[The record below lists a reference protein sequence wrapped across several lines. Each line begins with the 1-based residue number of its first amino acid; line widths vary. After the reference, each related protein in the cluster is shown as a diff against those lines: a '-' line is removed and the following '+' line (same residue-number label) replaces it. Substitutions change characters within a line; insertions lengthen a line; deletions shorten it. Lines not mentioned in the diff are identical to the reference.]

1 MSFIHS
7 PQMCTLDAMLALTRP
22 LHCTLRSSSACER
35 QGQVFNPMRATP
47 FVSVA
52 WLYMLVDWAFLQ
64 WKGLTTS
71 ITTQISTHHCEMLFW
86 VVFHAIPGACCVSFP
101 WGRGR
106 ATASSLFVFAFV
118 DVNFTFSR
126 NWSSCRTTKSCPS
139 GYGNLNRV
147 NICIILI
154 FLVRHFSL

>member
-1 MSFIHS
+1 MQCSPWLVHFIARYVLHPPVNDKAKS
-7 PQMCTLDAMLALTRP
+7 STRCEQ
-22 LHCTLRSSSACER
+22 LHL
-35 QGQVFNPMRATP
+35 
-47 FVSVA
+47 SVLA

-71 ITTQISTHHCEMLFW
+71 ITTHISTHHCEMLFW
-86 VVFHAIPGACCVSFP
+86 IVFHAIPGACCVSFP

>member
-1 MSFIHS
+1 MYARCNARPDSSTSLHATFFIRLWTTRPS
-7 PQMCTLDAMLALTRP
+7 LQPNASNSICMLA
-22 LHCTLRSSSACER
+22 
-35 QGQVFNPMRATP
+35 
-47 FVSVA
+47 
-52 WLYMLVDWAFLQ
+52 WLSMLVDWAFLS

-71 ITTQISTHHCEMLFW
+71 ITTQISTHHYEMLFW
-86 VVFHAIPGACCVSFP
+86 IVFHAIPGGCCVSFP

-147 NICIILI
+147 NICIVLI

>member
-1 MSFIHS
+1 MQCSPWLVHFIARYVLHPPVNDKAKSSTQCEQLHLYACLTFYACRLSFSLMKGSYYKHYNADFHS
-7 PQMCTLDAMLALTRP
+7 PLRNVVLDSLSCDPRP
-22 LHCTLRSSSACER
+22 
-35 QGQVFNPMRATP
+35 
-47 FVSVA
+47 
-52 WLYMLVDWAFLQ
+52 
-64 WKGLTTS
+64 
-71 ITTQISTHHCEMLFW
+71 
-86 VVFHAIPGACCVSFP
+86 FP

-147 NICIILI
+147 NICIVLI